1 MEKRKI
7 DMIYSLIVGTFVLG
21 LSIICWL
28 KPADDISAT
37 ERRELTQFPKVSA
50 ETILDGSF
58 MEKFETYALDQF
70 PMRETFRSVK
80 ANIQKYVLGQSD
92 NKGIYLAEGHLSQMD
107 ASISDVAIERSVN
120 KLSSVYNTYLK
131 DTDTNVYLS
140 IIPDKNYF
148 LAKENGYLVYDYG
161 ELYDKVTDELS
172 QMSYIEI
179 RDLLAIE
186 DYYRTDTHWK
196 QECIVDVAEYLV
208 DSMVTGHNNSKSDYE
223 MITLE
228 TPFYGVYYGQAALSV
243 EPDTL
248 TYLNS
253 DVLENCLVYD
263 HENQRGIPVYDLN
276 KAIGRDGY
284 EMYLSGSLS
293 VITVENP
300 NASTDKE
307 LVLFRDSF
315 GSSIAPLMVEDYAK
329 ITLLDIR
336 YLNENMIGEFV
347 EFDSQDVLFL
357 YSTSV
362 LNNESSFR

>member
-172 QMSYIEI
+172 QMS
-179 RDLLAIE
+179 
-186 DYYRTDTHWK
+186 
-196 QECIVDVAEYLV
+196 
-208 DSMVTGHNNSKSDYE
+208 
-223 MITLE
+223 
-228 TPFYGVYYGQAALSV
+228 
-243 EPDTL
+243 
-248 TYLNS
+248 
-253 DVLENCLVYD
+253 
-263 HENQRGIPVYDLN
+263 
-276 KAIGRDGY
+276 
-284 EMYLSGSLS
+284 
-293 VITVENP
+293 
-300 NASTDKE
+300 
-307 LVLFRDSF
+307 
-315 GSSIAPLMVEDYAK
+315 
-329 ITLLDIR
+329 
-336 YLNENMIGEFV
+336 
-347 EFDSQDVLFL
+347 
-357 YSTSV
+357 
-362 LNNESSFR
+362 